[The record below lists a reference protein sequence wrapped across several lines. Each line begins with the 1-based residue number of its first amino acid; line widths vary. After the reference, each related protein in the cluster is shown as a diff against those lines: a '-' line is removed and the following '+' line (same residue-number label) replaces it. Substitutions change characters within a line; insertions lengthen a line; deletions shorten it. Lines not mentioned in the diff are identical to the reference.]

1 MAPAEAASMSGK
13 LYIVATPIGNP
24 ADFSE
29 RALAVLRQV
38 KLVAVEDTRHSG
50 RLFNACG
57 INTPMLSCHDFNE
70 GDRIGQ
76 LLDRVA
82 AGDDI
87 ALVSDA
93 GTPLVSDPGFQLVR
107 EAHARGLTV
116 VPVPGASAV
125 IAALCSA
132 GLPTDRF
139 VFEGFLPAKSAAR
152 ITRLQA
158 LADEVRTMVL
168 YEAPHRIVECLQ
180 DMVSCFGGDRGVTL
194 ARELTKTHE
203 TIIPSTLA
211 ALLERVRSDDNQ
223 QKGEIVI
230 VLAGATPVEGVLD
243 ADTEATLRIL
253 LEELPLRQA
262 ATLAARIT
270 GAKKNLLYDT
280 ALAWQQAKD

>member
-1 MAPAEAASMSGK
+1 MAGK

-29 RALAVLRQV
+29 RALTVLREV

-50 RLFNACG
+50 RLFHACG
-57 INTPMLSCHDFNE
+57 IDTPMLSCHDFNE
-70 GDRIGQ
+70 TDRIG
-76 LLDRVA
+76 LLLGKVA

-107 EAHARGLTV
+107 QAHARGITV
-116 VPVPGASAV
+116 VPVPGPSAV

-139 VFEGFLPAKSAAR
+139 VFEGFLPARQVAR
-152 ITRLQA
+152 LARLQE
-158 LADEVRTMVL
+158 LAAESRTLVF
-168 YEAPHRIVECLQ
+168 YEAPHRIVECLA
-180 DMVSCFGGDRGVTL
+180 DMEVCFGSERAATL
-194 ARELTKTHE
+194 ARELTKTYE
-203 TIIPSTLA
+203 TIIPATLG

-223 QKGEIVI
+223 QKGEIVL
-230 VLAGATPVEGVLD
+230 VVGGAAAKEGELD
-243 ADTEATLRIL
+243 ADARKTLEIL

-262 ATLAARIT
+262 ATLAAKIT
-270 GAKKNLLYDT
+270 GIKKNLLYDT
-280 ALAWQQAKD
+280 ALSWQSIKD